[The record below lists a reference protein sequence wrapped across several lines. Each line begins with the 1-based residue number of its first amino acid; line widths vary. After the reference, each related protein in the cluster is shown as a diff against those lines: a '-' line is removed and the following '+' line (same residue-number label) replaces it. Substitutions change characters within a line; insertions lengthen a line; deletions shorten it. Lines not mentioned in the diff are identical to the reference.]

1 MKIYEAIINHN
12 AVKLITNAVDT
23 VLNIDPDDDRRKEE
37 SVIQLSYIAGVADM
51 ARVMKEV
58 MKARD

>member
-12 AVKLITNAVDT
+12 AVKLISNAVDT

-51 ARVMKEV
+51 AMAMKEGL
-58 MKARD
+58 KA

>member
-1 MKIYEAIINHN
+1 MKIYEAIINQN

-37 SVIQLSYIAGVADM
+37 SVIQLSYIAGVVDM

-58 MKARD
+58 LKA

>member
-58 MKARD
+58 MKA

>member
-37 SVIQLSYIAGVADM
+37 SVIQLSYIAGVVDM

-58 MKARD
+58 LKA

>member
-1 MKIYEAIINHN
+1 MKIDEASINHN

-58 MKARD
+58 LKA

>member
-12 AVKLITNAVDT
+12 AVKLISNAVDT
-23 VLNIDPDDDRRKEE
+23 VLNIDPDDDRRNEE
-37 SVIQLSYIAGVADM
+37 SVIQLSYIAGVVDM

-58 MKARD
+58 LKA

>member
-1 MKIYEAIINHN
+1 MKIDEANINHN
-12 AVKLITNAVDT
+12 AVKLIGNAADT

-37 SVIQLSYIAGVADM
+37 SVIQLSYIAGVAAM

-58 MKARD
+58 LKA

>member
-12 AVKLITNAVDT
+12 AVELIANAVDT

-58 MKARD
+58 LKARD

>member
-12 AVKLITNAVDT
+12 AVKLISNAVDT

-51 ARVMKEV
+51 ARAMKEGL
-58 MKARD
+58 KA

>member
-12 AVKLITNAVDT
+12 AVELITNAVDT

-51 ARVMKEV
+51 ARAMKEV
-58 MKARD
+58 LKA

>member
-1 MKIYEAIINHN
+1 MKIDEAIINHN
-12 AVKLITNAVDT
+12 AVKLIANAVDT

-51 ARVMKEV
+51 AMAMKEGL
-58 MKARD
+58 KA

>member
-12 AVKLITNAVDT
+12 AVKLISNAVDT

-37 SVIQLSYIAGVADM
+37 SVIQLSYIVGVADM
-51 ARVMKEV
+51 AMAMKEGL
-58 MKARD
+58 KA

>member
-12 AVKLITNAVDT
+12 AVELIANAVDT

-51 ARVMKEV
+51 ARIMKEV
-58 MKARD
+58 LKARD

>member
-1 MKIYEAIINHN
+1 MKIDEVTINHN
-12 AVKLITNAVDT
+12 AVKLVGNAADT

-51 ARVMKEV
+51 ARAMKEAL
-58 MKARD
+58 KA

>member
-12 AVKLITNAVDT
+12 AVKLISNAVDT

-37 SVIQLSYIAGVADM
+37 SVIQLSYIAGVVDM

-58 MKARD
+58 LKA